1 MDGKTFETGMTDLAL
16 KNKKQSQIIGLLP
29 AAGLA
34 TRISPL
40 PCSKELYPISFRNVD
55 ESHGL
60 RPKVVGHYLLE
71 KMQLA
76 NIEKV
81 FIIIRE
87 GKWDIPAYFGDGRE
101 FGLHLAY
108 LMMNEPYGV
117 PFTLDQAYPFIRN
130 AAVAFGFPDIIFK
143 PDDAFSNLTAKLAG
157 SGADI
162 VLGLFQ
168 APQPFRMDMV
178 GLDSEGRVKE
188 IQIKPAST
196 NYRYTWIIA
205 VWAPSFTQFMHEY
218 VSFIQE
224 NSDTA
229 LRNREV
235 FFSEVINAAMQNDM
249 KVEQVTFTDGICLD
263 IGIPENLV
271 MAARLTPEAL

>member
-1 MDGKTFETGMTDLAL
+1 LDGKTFETGMTDLAM
-16 KNKKQSQIIGLLP
+16 KNKKQSEIIGLLP

-40 PCSKELYPISFRNVD
+40 PCSKELYPVSFRNVD
-55 ESHGL
+55 KGHGL

-76 NIEKV
+76 DIEKV

-87 GKWDIPAYFGDGRE
+87 GKWDIPTYFGDGRE

-108 LMMNEPYGV
+108 LMMNEPFGV
-117 PFTLDQAYPFIRN
+117 PFTLNQAYPFVRN

-143 PDDAFSNLTAKLAG
+143 PDDAFSKLLAKLAG

-168 APQPFRMDMV
+168 APQPHRMDMV
-178 GLDSEGRVKE
+178 GMDSEGRIKE
-188 IQIKPAST
+188 IQIKPTST

-205 VWAPSFTQFMHEY
+205 AWAPSFTQFMHEHLSL
-218 VSFIQE
+218 VHKK
-224 NSDTA
+224 SDTA

-235 FFSEVINAAMQNDM
+235 FLSDVINAAMQNDM
-249 KVEQVTFTDGICLD
+249 KVDKVTFADGSCLD

-271 MAARLTPEAL
+271 KAARLTPEAL